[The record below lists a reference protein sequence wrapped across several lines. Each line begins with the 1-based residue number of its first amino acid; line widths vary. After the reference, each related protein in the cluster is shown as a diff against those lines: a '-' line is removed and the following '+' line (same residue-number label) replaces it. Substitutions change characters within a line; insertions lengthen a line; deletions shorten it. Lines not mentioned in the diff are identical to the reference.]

1 MTRREPVQKRS
12 RQRVEEILL
21 AAADLLAKSGNT
33 EALTTTSVAKRSGV
47 PVATIYR
54 YFTDRSAIIAALID
68 RETAELDREIEAEL
82 MKLDTITIEA
92 LLRTITSAHYRH
104 FKAQRRSIVL
114 WFGARQSSTV
124 LEKIDH
130 RYKSW
135 GEQLVAGCQAAG
147 MVIDDVP
154 VWGGESLFWFSD
166 RVFEFMFRVKRNTAE
181 QQAILEEFIEMLTRQ
196 LEKYATP
203 AGIGGVSRDAYL
215 AAAGTF
221 IPGGPTDSGA
231 VAAAQ
236 SAVGATSV
244 SVAES

>member
-130 RYKSW
+130 RYKAW
-135 GEQLVAGCQAAG
+135 GEQLVAGCRAAG
-147 MVIDDVP
+147 MVIDEVP
-154 VWGGESLFWFSD
+154 EWGGESLFWVSD
-166 RVFEFMFRVKRNTAE
+166 RVFEFMFRVKRSRAE
-181 QQAILEEFIEMLTRQ
+181 QNAILEEFIEMLARQ

-203 AGIGGVSRDAYL
+203 MGIEGIPRDAFL

-221 IPGGPTDSGA
+221 IPGGPTDA
-231 VAAAQ
+231 RIVAAAQ
-236 SAVGATSV
+236 SAVEAGAAPAVKS
-244 SVAES
+244 